1 MQGDSVPARR
11 FRQRVCQHS
20 HGNCIRQVR
29 VYTTTYRGR
38 YLGVFRVR
46 TSPNESVPGMKLAA
60 FPKEICW
67 AAPLRRMIGYT
78 IIFVCIYIAFLIIA
92 PFYRASALW
101 NAAISNNVD

>member
-1 MQGDSVPARR
+1 MELRRSNVQGDSVPARR

-46 TSPNESVPGMKLAA
+46 TSPNESVPVMKLAA

-67 AAPLRRMIGYT
+67 AAPLRRL
-78 IIFVCIYIAFLIIA
+78 IYNYFRLYIYSFSYYSAFL
-92 PFYRASALW
+92 
-101 NAAISNNVD
+101 